1 MEERERI
8 VEVEREPVVE
18 RHTTVVSTGGDRGGG
33 GGTLLAVVLL
43 VAALVVLFLLF
54 GRGLLDS
61 AGDETDIKVDVK
73 APDVDL
79 PKVDPPAKPSN

>member
-33 GGTLLAVVLL
+33 GTLLAVLLL
-43 VAALVVLFLLF
+43 VVAVVVLFLLF
-54 GRGLLDS
+54 GRGLIDG
-61 AGDETDIKVDVK
+61 AADKTDIDVK
-73 APDVDL
+73 VETPDVDL

>member
-33 GGTLLAVVLL
+33 GTLLAVVLL
-43 VAALVVLFLLF
+43 IAALVVLFLLF

-61 AGDETDIKVDVK
+61 AGEGTEIDVKVD

-79 PKVDPPAKPSN
+79 PKVAPPGNSTN

>member
-1 MEERERI
+1 MDERERI
-8 VEVEREPVVE
+8 VEPEPVVE

-43 VAALVVLFLLF
+43 IAALVVLFLLF
-54 GRGLLDS
+54 GRNLIGGADK
-61 AGDETDIKVDVK
+61 TDIDVK
-73 APDVDL
+73 VEAPDVDL

>member
-8 VEVEREPVVE
+8 VEREPVVE
-18 RHTTVVSTGGDRGGG
+18 RQTTVVSTGGERSG

-43 VAALVVLFLLF
+43 IAALVVLFLVF
-54 GRGLLDS
+54 GRGLIGG
-61 AGDETDIKVDVK
+61 AADETDIKVDVK